1 MRLLVG
7 TLRLEPAAGV
17 PFPPL
22 DIFKQVGDLSFEQL
36 AALRH
41 RGAFST
47 VSLTF
52 TTCCQ
57 LTQRLKPVY
66 TDISGSENL
75 LKEWYKVFEL
85 RTYLT
90 RRI

>member
-1 MRLLVG
+1 MRSNLMRLVVG
-7 TLRLEPAAGV
+7 ILRLEPGPGV

-22 DIFKQVGDLSFEQL
+22 EIFRDVGDLTFQQL

-57 LTQRLKPVY
+57 LTQRLEHVY
-66 TDISGSENL
+66 VKISGSEL
-75 LKEWYKVFEL
+75 LLREWYKVSPGN
-85 RTYLT
+85 
-90 RRI
+90 